1 MTNTI
6 TIPLRQTQ
14 SDIILK
20 NRSEYVM
27 VSLSNHDTNNNV
39 TLSPSKGDI
48 IEKKTL

>member
-6 TIPLRQTQ
+6 TVPLRQAQ
-14 SDIILK
+14 GDIILK

-27 VSLSNHDTNNNV
+27 VSLS
-39 TLSPSKGDI
+39 KGDI